1 MFIGDY
7 TGKVDAKARI
17 IIPSQFRKNCK
28 GTESFVIKRNVYEK
42 ALDLYPLE
50 AWKEEVTRFTA
61 KLNSYNRLHTTLIHE
76 FYRGVAEVSLDA
88 SGRILLPKRL
98 MEYASIKKE
107 VIMVGVGDKIII
119 WDEAIYEAQ
128 ELSQD
133 AFEDL
138 LSKELGNA
146 K

>member
-7 TGKVDAKARI
+7 TGNVDAKARV

-28 GTESFVIKRNVYEK
+28 GTELFVIKRNVYEK

-50 AWKEEVTRFTA
+50 AWKEEVARFTA
-61 KLNSYNRLHTTLIHE
+61 KLNPYNRLHTTLIRE
-76 FYRGVAEVSLDA
+76 FYRGVAEVSLDS

-98 MEYASIKKE
+98 MEYASIEKK
-107 VIMVGVGDKIII
+107 VIVAGVGDKITI
-119 WDEAIYEAQ
+119 WDEATYEAQ

-138 LSKELGNA
+138 LSKELGNVE
-146 K
+146 